1 MSVVLSPETEE
12 KIREKVASGLFPT
25 ADEVVQEALRLLEAR
40 ERRLSR
46 LRAEVAKGLDQ
57 LDRGQGVELTA
68 ERMDQIFQRALDNS
82 AVGKAIKDAVTPL

>member
-12 KIREKVASGLFPT
+12 MIREKVESGHFPT
-25 ADEVVQEALRLLEAR
+25 ADEVVQEALRLLDAR
-40 ERRLSR
+40 ERQLAH

-57 LDRGQGVELTA
+57 LDRGEGAELTA

-82 AVGKAIKDAVTPL
+82 AAGKAIKDAVKP